1 MQTYKLKRLPQTVA
15 VLCAVGMIS
24 SVQAAAIVVN
34 LDVNADQ
41 TKLVPTTPG
50 NCARDNTPGCV
61 RASGNMQIN
70 FNLTGSTN
78 CSLDHVALGNPGNIS
93 EVAAADFNADMASG
107 VVTPISQSGRH
118 ILIRDNNTAAY
129 EVAYTVYANCNGTL
143 IDSDPRVVNDGTGQ
157 P

>member
-1 MQTYKLKRLPQTVA
+1 MKTYELKRLLQTAA
-15 VLCAVGMIS
+15 VLYAIGIMS
-24 SVQAAAIVVN
+24 AAQAAAIVVN
-34 LDVNADQ
+34 LAVNADQ

-50 NCARDNTPGCV
+50 NCASNNTPGCV
-61 RASGNMQIN
+61 RASGQVQIN

-129 EVAYTVYANCNGTL
+129 EIAYTVYANCNGTM
-143 IDSDPRVVNDGTGQ
+143 IDSDPRVVNDGTGK

>member
-1 MQTYKLKRLPQTVA
+1 V
-15 VLCAVGMIS
+15 
-24 SVQAAAIVVN
+24 
-34 LDVNADQ
+34 
-41 TKLVPTTPG
+41 
-50 NCARDNTPGCV
+50 
-61 RASGNMQIN
+61 QIN
-70 FNLTGSTN
+70 FNLTGDTS
-78 CSLDHVALGNPGNIS
+78 CSLAHVALGNPGNIS

-129 EVAYTVYANCNGTL
+129 EIAYTVYANCNGSL

>member
-1 MQTYKLKRLPQTVA
+1 MQTYKLKRLLETAA

-50 NCARDNTPGCV
+50 NCASNNTPGCV
-61 RASGNMQIN
+61 RASGNVQIN
-70 FNLTGSTN
+70 FNLTGTTN
-78 CSLDHVALGNPGNIS
+78 CSLAHVALGAPGNIS

-129 EVAYTVYANCNGTL
+129 EIAYTVYANCNGTL
-143 IDSDPRVVNDGTGQ
+143 IDSDPRVVNDGSGQ